1 MTDDTAG
8 ICNNF
13 SMAAGD
19 TLTIT
24 PGYLFI
30 SGSSMVNAGS
40 ISIGDGNGLAVNG
53 NSGNTLSLSGG
64 GTVTLTTANTR
75 ISGESGV
82 PLTLV
87 NVDNTIQGQ
96 GAIGIGELTL
106 VNQKTISAS
115 GGTLTIQPSASG
127 LTNTGLMEAQ
137 SGSTLELQAG
147 TAVTYNNTGGTI
159 KALDGSAISAGG
171 LTITGGT
178 LTSVGSG
185 VFTTSPGGGNP
196 TLNNL
201 TFAGNFMIPS
211 GAAII
216 LEGTV
221 NNKGTIQSAGQI
233 FVNGNAT
240 LSGKGS
246 VLMAAGSAMDQ
257 LSSGDTLTNK
267 QLIHGAGTFYELPV
281 TNQGT
286 INGDNTSAPLTLASA
301 TSTNDAM
308 LEASGGGTLEIY
320 NNTTVNNKGGVIQAL
335 NGSTVIITGTVN
347 GGTLK
352 TSGTGTIQSQN
363 GTLDGRVNVP
373 TNAGMLTLSNQY
385 SLSTEGTINNTGTIA
400 VGNGS
405 CIEMSQPTTL
415 TGAGKVTMT
424 STSCIFGSG
433 IPFTNN
439 STIEGAGSIGDSNPM
454 PITNDGTIHANQTSP
469 LIIQPDSTG
478 FTNKGNLIVDQGST
492 LTINGLFNNLSGTTL
507 TGGKYSPSGTLG
519 IENANIVTNSANIT
533 LTGASAELLNTSTN
547 QNALASLA
555 VNSSKGVLSLQQG
568 QQLTTG
574 KKLTNKGSVT
584 VGASSGLTARTSY
597 TQASGTTTVDGT
609 LTASALITQ
618 GGTLLGQGTLAA
630 AVTSNA
636 TIAAGDSSTKPGILS
651 VTGTYTQNASGVL
664 NIFIGGAKVG
674 TQYSQLA
681 VSNGASLNGTLNI
694 KLIKGFIPTI
704 GSTFEILTGSAVNGK
719 FASVNGLHINSS
731 EHFEINYT

>member
-1 MTDDTAG
+1 
-8 ICNNF
+8 
-13 SMAAGD
+13 
-19 TLTIT
+19 
-24 PGYLFI
+24 
-30 SGSSMVNAGS
+30 
-40 ISIGDGNGLAVNG
+40 
-53 NSGNTLSLSGG
+53 
-64 GTVTLTTANTR
+64 
-75 ISGESGV
+75 
-82 PLTLV
+82 
-87 NVDNTIQGQ
+87 
-96 GAIGIGELTL
+96 

-147 TAVTYNNTGGTI
+147 TPVTYNNTGGTI
-159 KALDGSAISAGG
+159 KALDGSTISAGG

-185 VFTTSPGGGNP
+185 VFTTSPGGANP

-201 TFAGNFMIPS
+201 TFAGNFAIPS

-221 NNKGTIQSAGQI
+221 NNTGTIQSTGQI

-281 TNQGT
+281 TNKGT
-286 INGDNTSAPLTLASA
+286 IDGDNTSAALALAGA
-301 TSTNDAM
+301 TTTNNAT
-308 LEASGGGTLEIY
+308 LEASNGGTLQIA
-320 NNTTVNNKGGVIQAL
+320 NNTTINNNGGVIRAL
-335 NGSTVIITGTVN
+335 DGSTVIVTGTVS

-373 TNAGMLTLSNQY
+373 TNGGMLTLSNEY
-385 SLSTEGTINNTGTIA
+385 SLSTEGTINNTGVIA
-400 VGNGS
+400 VGDRS

-415 TGAGKVTMT
+415 TGAGRVTMT

-433 IPFTNN
+433 IPFTNQ

-519 IENANIVTNSANIT
+519 IENANIVTNSANIA

-597 TQASGTTTVDGT
+597 TQALGTTTVDGT
-609 LTASALITQ
+609 LTAPALMTQ

-636 TIAAGDSSTKPGILS
+636 TITAGDSPTKPGILS
-651 VTGTYTQNASGVL
+651 VTGTYTQNANGVL
-664 NIFIGGAKVG
+664 NIFIGGVKVG

-681 VSNGASLNGTLNI
+681 VSNGAGLNGTLNI

-719 FASVNGLHINSS
+719 FATVNGLHINSS
-731 EHFEINYT
+731 EHFEINYTGTSVTLKVVSGP